1 MVSLIAMKFA
11 LAIGVGCAMAAAGFS
26 LALAAS
32 SHSAAVGC
40 KPETGKRIV
49 NGRDF
54 RFTLLVGNAE
64 NMYMPYQ
71 VRANHLKDGEEM
83 LRGSM
88 TPVAMLTGGP
98 IRHLE
103 VQICVRTTGAVV
115 TNANPKI
122 VVDDT
127 TRGKAVTL
135 PVSVM
140 EGIGKGVADLH
151 YGNNLAMPARHRFIV
166 TVTWSGSRAIFHFVS
181 PPAPG

>member
-1 MVSLIAMKFA
+1 MAMKLA
-11 LAIGVGCAMAAAGFS
+11 LAMGVGCAMAAAGVAS
-26 LALAAS
+26 ALAA

-54 RFTLLVGNAE
+54 RFTLRIGNAE
-64 NMYMPYQ
+64 NMYMPRQ
-71 VRANHLKDGEEM
+71 VRANHLKRGEVM

-88 TPVAMLTGGP
+88 TPVEMLTGGP

-103 VQICVRTTGAVV
+103 VQICVRTTRAVV
-115 TNANPKI
+115 TNAHPRI
-122 VVDDT
+122 AVTDT
-127 TRGKAVTL
+127 TKRKTVTL
-135 PVSVM
+135 PFSVM

-166 TVTWSGSRAIFHFVS
+166 TVTWRGERAFFHFAS
-181 PPAPG
+181 PLARHRLR